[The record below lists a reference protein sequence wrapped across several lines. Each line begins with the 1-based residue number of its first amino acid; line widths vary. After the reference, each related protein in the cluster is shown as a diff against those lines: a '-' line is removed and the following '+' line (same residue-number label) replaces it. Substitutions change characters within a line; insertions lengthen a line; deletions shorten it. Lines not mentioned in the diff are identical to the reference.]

1 MGTAHVSRWKASGAV
16 LGIDLSPRRTALSIY
31 TAGGHHQRCISIDLP
46 LARGSKKDP
55 PIPEIERIRRC
66 LKVANEIVKVMELF
80 NIRHVGIE
88 GYAYDAK
95 HQAHQIGEVAGVVKS
110 QIWLR
115 FRIVPRIFQ
124 PSAARSHVFG
134 YGGSV
139 SKDEV
144 MSVVRDGLGIEVAND
159 HEADATV
166 IARCTFDTVVAEE
179 KEARA

>member
-1 MGTAHVSRWKASGAV
+1 MRWKASGAV

-31 TAGGHHQRCISIDLP
+31 TASGVHQRCISIDLP

-66 LKVANEIVKVMELF
+66 LKVASEIVKVIEMF
-80 NIRHVGIE
+80 SIRHVGIE

-110 QIWLR
+110 QIWLK

-124 PSAARSHVFG
+124 PSAARSHVFS
-134 YGGSV
+134 YGGS
-139 SKDEV
+139 SITKDDV
-144 MSVVRDGLGIEVAND
+144 MRCVREGLGVEVAND

-166 IARCTFDTVVAEE
+166 VARCTFDTVVAEE
-179 KEARA
+179 KEVRA